1 MSVSRKV
8 KQRTMLAIGKDW
20 IYVCGNETHVKIKNA
35 KTGQTKTLVNKKKEK
50 TKMKIVTDYNQMSV
64 EELQAIADHLGFSYV
79 ISDGKIS
86 EVE

>member
-35 KTGQTKTLVNKKKEK
+35 KTGQAKTLVNRKKRRKRK
-50 TKMKIVTDYNQMSV
+50 
-64 EELQAIADHLGFSYV
+64 
-79 ISDGKIS
+79 
-86 EVE
+86 